1 MAMTLRLSDEDDDGL
16 ERQAKR
22 EGLSKQAVAAKAI
35 QQYVAERDLIADV
48 DQALDVLTPRYRHLL
63 DRLGSV

>member
-1 MAMTLRLSDEDDDGL
+1 MAMTLRLSDEDDESL

-22 EGLSKQAVAAKAI
+22 EGLSKQALATKAI
-35 QQYVAERDLIADV
+35 QQYVAERDLVADI
-48 DQALDVLTPRYRHLL
+48 DQALDVLTPRYQNLL